1 MMGVFSSMARRA
13 LGLTPRALGGA
24 NEKKSASAR
33 KS

>member
-13 LGLTPRALGGA
+13 LGLTPRSLDKLD
-24 NEKKSASAR
+24 KKAAAR